1 MLLSVVGALAG
12 LTSTAI
18 RTALGTSSWS
28 SPSRLVATSWP
39 KKLMPVALPPGRARL
54 ATRPSLTGSSPT
66 PKTIGIVVVAVL
78 AASEAG
84 LLPGVAIT
92 ATRTADKV
100 GHERRQAVRIGR
112 PASGTPPP
120 HFDPRRSRFRLGPYG
135 MQRQAWP
142 SMTSRVRI

>member
-1 MLLSVVGALAG
+1 VGWKEGWGGLAVWRVTLLSVVGAVAG

-84 LLPGVAIT
+84 LLPGV
-92 ATRTADKV
+92 
-100 GHERRQAVRIGR
+100 
-112 PASGTPPP
+112 
-120 HFDPRRSRFRLGPYG
+120 
-135 MQRQAWP
+135 
-142 SMTSRVRI
+142 